1 MIKIALGLPHTPWI
15 PERVV
20 SLERL
25 MEQITTGDEPAKMRI
40 FDERATNKVWP
51 IKMWRWGLETGA
63 THFLT
68 LQDDVLVSPDFWPTL
83 RAMIEANPLRI
94 LGLSAVH
101 PLGPE
106 MARQGHRWYRTK
118 SWLVGWAYVLPREDL
133 AEFVGHV
140 DANPEEVAA
149 KNEDQMLNDWILATG
164 RDCWQPV
171 PSPVDH
177 DTSIASTYSNDDHS
191 HRRTTVTWRGYRRE
205 DLVSADWWRSG
216 PGPLLPLAWQ
226 SHCWACGVRPA
237 VIKTKETSVAICGQC
252 LGSLVGAVGAR
263 LGGMLHG
270 PGAAT

>member
-1 MIKIALGLPHTPWI
+1 MLYG
-15 PERVV
+15 VV
-20 SLERL
+20 DRFLRDAVKVCCCGVIVNQHRRFRFESARYA
-25 MEQITTGDEPAKMRI
+25 EQILHFTSHYLQCRHQTLCFGDHREKSSSQFPCPV
-40 FDERATNKVWP
+40 NC
-51 IKMWRWGLETGA
+51 
-63 THFLT
+63 
-68 LQDDVLVSPDFWPTL
+68 LVHKAHNL
-83 RAMIEANPLRI
+83 GRI